1 MNGKSSLYDTP
12 VVTVVA
18 LPSEQSPLLG
28 STQNTD
34 QTTPPKNTKS
44 ESLNVLG
51 TNTFIDSIGYLHI
64 VGEVENNTPNL
75 AKFVKVTGT
84 FYNKGNEVVA
94 TDFTFTS
101 PQDLAPGDKA
111 PFEIIL
117 TSASIRLSEIDHNR
131 IIASSQ

>member
-1 MNGKSSLYDTP
+1 MKMNVTSSLYDADL
-12 VVTVVA
+12 VTAVA
-18 LPSEQSPLLG
+18 NPPESLDSA
-28 STQNTD
+28 QNTD
-34 QTTPPKNTKS
+34 NSTPTENTMS
-44 ESLNVLG
+44 SVLKVLSM
-51 TNTFIDSIGYLHI
+51 NSFIDSIGYFHV
-64 VGEVENNTPNL
+64 VGEVENDTPAL

-94 TDFTFTS
+94 TDFTYTS

-117 TSASIRLSEIDHNR
+117 TSASIPFSEIDNYR